1 MKLNLL
7 LVCLISGLTPIF
19 GAPEM
24 EKKAATN
31 SLDTSPATKD
41 NGGVLADDA
50 SGCAGVITAVIH
62 ARTASMLQVVVGVPR
77 SWETLPTA
85 ISGESSDA
93 EMILWDVADVGFVV
107 SWAAKC

>member
-1 MKLNLL
+1 M
-7 LVCLISGLTPIF
+7 
-19 GAPEM
+19 
-24 EKKAATN
+24 
-31 SLDTSPATKD
+31 
-41 NGGVLADDA
+41 
-50 SGCAGVITAVIH
+50 IH